1 MTTLNELKFPFIQ
14 RDFKQKNLSIYMRGS
29 LKFNNFLPSDIT
41 TFTVVYNLHKSKNE
55 QSKLDNYHNYIQ
67 SNGLSDNSP
76 HHMSKQWWKPII
88 ILQCYW
94 SALRL
99 EYQSYHFTRLN
110 AGDNTGNNKSAPLL
124 WIELWQLSQQSLH
137 STHNYNYN
145 NEICCA
151 RGIIS
156 KI

>member
-1 MTTLNELKFPFIQ
+1 MCSIYKPNNNKVIIIGIELEISTVKVRNKYNLIQLKVNEQISDNNNELTTLNELKFPFIQ

-76 HHMSKQWWKPII
+76 HHMSKQW
-88 ILQCYW
+88 
-94 SALRL
+94 
-99 EYQSYHFTRLN
+99 
-110 AGDNTGNNKSAPLL
+110 
-124 WIELWQLSQQSLH
+124 
-137 STHNYNYN
+137 
-145 NEICCA
+145 
-151 RGIIS
+151 
-156 KI
+156 